1 MHLLF
6 ITVQII
12 QAASLPTCM
21 QTWFPSSSQLW
32 SIITNWREAIN
43 MRLKQ
48 ILDKLNVWRDSA
60 VITKQTSQWD
70 YYFPWALLLHLIGCD
85 ILPPPHHSAVQWL
98 KQPINHS
105 FQQLQDYRWALELPL
120 KSCKGWQDSSAPH
133 CCRQNWLILMQRNS
147 NPPLMI
153 LLKLIVKTIKFV
165 SWDNN
170 MRHASPRMR
179 HHFKGTK

>member
-1 MHLLF
+1 MLQVTLKKMIREKTCIYYLLQSRLF
-6 ITVQII
+6 RLHRYQH
-12 QAASLPTCM
+12 ACKP
-21 QTWFPSSSQLW
+21 WFPSSSQLW

-85 ILPPPHHSAVQWL
+85 ILPPPHHSAAQWL

-105 FQQLQDYRWALELPL
+105 VHPLQDYRWALELPL
-120 KSCKGWQDSSAPH
+120 KS

-170 MRHASPRMR
+170 MRHASP
-179 HHFKGTK
+179 FKGTK